1 MAENYDVGER
11 FWRTILWFI
20 CQPLP
25 PQLQKKQP
33 QSLNAAIKS
42 LSKRVSMY
50 CNVQV
55 SEEGCGWHFWET
67 QTTRG
72 SATNYYQL
80 YINRVMAL
88 DVHYIPS
95 HKGRRKVEPRADIRG
110 RGGLLTTQLKDLLAL
125 LWSKELPFLPPFS
138 IGNDYAYTCYSA
150 GSSPSANAC
159 WCKSYAIKF
168 RSGTTEQWC
177 FASSPNRPDCVQ
189 YPPL

>member
-55 SEEGCGWHFWET
+55 SEGRRGWHFWES

-95 HKGRRKVEPRADIRG
+95 HKDRRKVEPRADIRG
-110 RGGLLTTQLKDLLAL
+110 RGWIAHYPIKR
-125 LWSKELPFLPPFS
+125 F
-138 IGNDYAYTCYSA
+138 IGSFMVQGIAI
-150 GSSPSANAC
+150 PSAFLD
-159 WCKSYAIKF
+159 WKRLRIHMLFGRKF
-168 RSGTTEQWC
+168 SFCEC
-177 FASSPNRPDCVQ
+177 LLV
-189 YPPL
+189 

>member
-1 MAENYDVGER
+1 MAENYDVGKR

-33 QSLNAAIKS
+33 QSPNAAIKS

-55 SEEGCGWHFWET
+55 FEGGRGWHFWEA

-72 SATNYYQL
+72 NATNYYQL
-80 YINRVMAL
+80 YINRVMAM

-95 HKGRRKVEPRADIRG
+95 HKDRREVEPRADIRG
-110 RGGLLTTQLKDLLAL
+110 RGLIAHTPIKR
-125 LWSKELPFLPPFS
+125 F
-138 IGNDYAYTCYSA
+138 IGSFMVQGIAI
-150 GSSPSANAC
+150 PSAFAFLD
-159 WCKSYAIKF
+159 WKRLRIHMLFDRKF
-168 RSGTTEQWC
+168 SFCEC
-177 FASSPNRPDCVQ
+177 FLA
-189 YPPL
+189 

>member
-1 MAENYDVGER
+1 MAENYDVGKR

-33 QSLNAAIKS
+33 QSPNAAIKS

-55 SEEGCGWHFWET
+55 FEGGRGWHFWET

-72 SATNYYQL
+72 NATNYYQL
-80 YINRVMAL
+80 YINRVMAM

-95 HKGRRKVEPRADIRG
+95 HKDRREVEPRADIRG
-110 RGGLLTTQLKDLLAL
+110 RGLIAHPQLKDLLAL
-125 LWSKELPFLPPFS
+125 LWSKELPSLPPSPSS
-138 IGNDYAYTCYSA
+138 IGNDYAYTCYST

-159 WCKSYAIKF
+159 LRKV
-168 RSGTTEQWC
+168 T
-177 FASSPNRPDCVQ
+177 
-189 YPPL
+189 L